1 MSERRIIIYKNVLKG
16 AGSACADKYTRAIPA
31 AMKYEAG
38 MVYHLE
44 GADWL
49 NVLETELLEF
59 PNGTYDDQVDVISYA
74 VYIQS
79 WGYLN
84 AKKRGSRALVLG

>member
-1 MSERRIIIYKNVLKG
+1 MPVLGRKPD
-16 AGSACADKYTRAIPA
+16 ADRYTRAIPA
-31 AMKYEAG
+31 AMRYEVG

-49 NVLETELLEF
+49 SALETELLEF
-59 PNGTYDDQVDVISYA
+59 PSRTHDDQVDVISYA
-74 VYIQS
+74 VYMQS